1 MLMRRNSWTAIA
13 TTFLLSCSCLC
24 FCLVKPSYVYIYHGC
39 SQEKYPPGTT
49 PFESNLNSLL
59 SSAVSSTS
67 QSSYNAFSIG
77 NDTSPDS
84 AIFGLYQCRGD
95 LKLPDCSEC
104 VRSAVSQIGLACPY
118 SYGASLQLEG
128 CYVRYEHVDFLGRPD
143 TSLRYNK
150 CSKREVTDDAEFPRR
165 RDTVLAELRG
175 DTGFHVTFSGSVSG
189 FGQCLGDLSSS
200 DCSACIS
207 DAVNNLKT
215 LCGSAAA
222 GDVFLAQCHA
232 RYWASGYYNYASESS
247 SGDRVGKAV
256 AVIIGVV
263 AALSVLVVLL
273 SLCKRAMG

>member
-1 MLMRRNSWTAIA
+1 M
-13 TTFLLSCSCLC
+13 
-24 FCLVKPSYVYIYHGC
+24 VKSSYVYLYHGC
-39 SQEKYPPGTT
+39 SQEKYPHGTT

-59 SSAVSSTS
+59 SSVVSSS
-67 QSSYNAFSIG
+67 SHSSYNAFSIG

-104 VRSAVSQIGLACPY
+104 VHSTVSQIGLACPY
-118 SYGASLQLEG
+118 SYGASLQLDG

-150 CSKREVTDDAEFPRR
+150 CSRSVVTDDAEFLRR
-165 RDTVLAELRG
+165 RDVVLAELRG
-175 DTGFHVTFSGSVSG
+175 DIGFHVSSSGSVSG

-200 DCSACIS
+200 DCSTCIS
-207 DAVNNLKT
+207 EAVNDLKT

-222 GDVFLAQCHA
+222 GDVFLGQCHA

-256 AVIIGVV
+256 TVIIGVV
-263 AALSVLVVLL
+263 VALFVLVVLL
-273 SLCKRAMG
+273 SLCKKAMG